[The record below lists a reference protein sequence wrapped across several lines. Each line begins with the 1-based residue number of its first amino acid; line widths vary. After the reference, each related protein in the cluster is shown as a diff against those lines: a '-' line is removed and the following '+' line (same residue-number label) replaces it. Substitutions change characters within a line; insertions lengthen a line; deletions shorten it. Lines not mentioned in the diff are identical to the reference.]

1 MLRFKVPLRA
11 QREVRANRS
20 QGAEQARSFH
30 KPFLLSSFGFL
41 PTFLPTSRMEAA
53 PTTPSPQTSAS
64 GFVNLGIDGKEL
76 PRPRLHHSS
85 TDKEQ
90 QFPHKLYEMLESV
103 DSLGL
108 SYTVSWLPNGR
119 GFQVKDPTK
128 FMNLV
133 VPHFFMA
140 TKYRSFQRQL
150 VLSQAIPVI
159 QFWFSANV
167 KNGSCT
173 YYALTANL
181 CLRLRQPRY

>member
-1 MLRFKVPLRA
+1 MPPKVQGSPSRAERGSGKPLK
-11 QREVRANRS
+11 
-20 QGAEQARSFH
+20 GAEQARSFH
-30 KPFLLSSFGFL
+30 KPFLLSSFG
-41 PTFLPTSRMEAA
+41 FLPTSRMEAA

-119 GFQVKDPTK
+119 GFQVKDPTE

-150 VLSQAIPVI
+150 
-159 QFWFSANV
+159 
-167 KNGSCT
+167 
-173 YYALTANL
+173 NL
-181 CLRLRQPRY
+181 WEFHR